1 MDSNRRPSW
10 EEYFKVIVE
19 NTATRS
25 PCHRLKV
32 GCLLVKDNRIIGKG
46 YNQVESLN
54 DSTAHAEMI
63 AITSASN
70 TNNDWRLDDSFLFVT
85 KEPCPM
91 CAGAILNSRIKG
103 IIYGMSDSQW
113 GSCGSYYDIC
123 RDRKDHR
130 LPIISGGVL
139 KQDCKSLID
148 SFFLEARKK

>member
-1 MDSNRRPSW
+1 MSGFAASWSDRFYGGPRVQKLERAW

-19 NTATRS
+19 NTALRS

-70 TNNDWRLDDSFLFVT
+70 TNHDWRLDDCFIFVT

-91 CAGAILNSRIKG
+91 CAGAILNSRIRG
-103 IIYGMSDSQW
+103 IVYGLAD
-113 GSCGSYYDIC
+113 
-123 RDRKDHR
+123 
-130 LPIISGGVL
+130 
-139 KQDCKSLID
+139 
-148 SFFLEARKK
+148 KKLVIK

>member
-1 MDSNRRPSW
+1 MNQDLKIYEKWMKHALIEAIKGLDEGEVP
-10 EEYFKVIVE
+10 VGAIV
-19 NTATRS
+19 
-25 PCHRLKV
+25 
-32 GCLLVKDNRIIGKG
+32 VKDNRIIGKG

-91 CAGAILNSRIKG
+91 CAGAILNSRIRG
-103 IIYGMSDSQW
+103 IVYGLADEKW

-123 RDRKDHR
+123 RDNKKNNF
-130 LPIISGGVL
+130 PIIIGGIL
-139 KQDCKSLID
+139 EDDAKFLMEE
-148 SFFLEARKK
+148 FFNKVRKR

>member
-1 MDSNRRPSW
+1 MNQDLKIYEKWMKHALIEAIKGLDEGEVP
-10 EEYFKVIVE
+10 VGAIV
-19 NTATRS
+19 
-25 PCHRLKV
+25 
-32 GCLLVKDNRIIGKG
+32 VKDNRIIGKG

-91 CAGAILNSRIKG
+91 CAGAILNSRIRG
-103 IIYGMSDSQW
+103 IVYGLADEKW

-123 RDRKDHR
+123 RDNKKNNF
-130 LPIISGGVL
+130 PIIIGGVL
-139 KQDCKSLID
+139 QDDAKFLMEE
-148 SFFLEARKK
+148 FFNKVRKR

>member
-1 MDSNRRPSW
+1 MNQDLKIYEKWMKHALIEAIKGLDEGEVP
-10 EEYFKVIVE
+10 VGAIV
-19 NTATRS
+19 
-25 PCHRLKV
+25 
-32 GCLLVKDNRIIGKG
+32 VKDNRIIGKG

-91 CAGAILNSRIKG
+91 CAGAILNSRIRG
-103 IIYGMSDSQW
+103 IVYGLADEKW

-123 RDRKDHR
+123 RDNKKNNF
-130 LPIISGGVL
+130 PIIIGGIL
-139 KQDCKSLID
+139 EDDAKFLMEQ
-148 SFFLEARKK
+148 FFTKIRKR